1 MCFNFIVEFW
11 MREVNCVWFRNTVG
25 SQFLKVSM
33 PKDAISLQATVK
45 TAAGVHKL
53 TIDRWGD
60 STHKYD
66 NYNSRRHPTGRD
78 QIAIKRYEA
87 DKIVMDPLPS
97 PIPVMKK
104 KNSTRYWP
112 SPREEDMEHN
122 EPGRMWHSHKHPNTR
137 RERRS
142 SPYYPH
148 SPKYPGPS
156 SEEEEGQQEVRPY
169 SPENVQ
175 DPQDPWSVTEYETEH
190 DVPEL
195 ISYQLDE
202 QGIGNEDPTDR
213 PETPNGTPPKKL
225 KDFMESTEK
234 FDRALDDAI
243 EIIKEQEAKAT
254 QEKEIL
260 NMAKLM
266 INVTPNK
273 VTYMDSPDTKT
284 VNPGRHR
291 NKVEYNKAEINHVI
305 FLEAPGSPETDKL
318 NTPPESPQS
327 GVIPLIPKII
337 DTTGKKEI
345 KNPPIK
351 SRKAETQINPR
362 KRMSPCKC
370 NQPETCT
377 SEATST
383 TAGDSGSDSEDP
395 E

>member
-1 MCFNFIVEFW
+1 
-11 MREVNCVWFRNTVG
+11 
-25 SQFLKVSM
+25 M

-87 DKIVMDPLPS
+87 DKIVVDPLPS

-112 SPREEDMEHN
+112 SPREEDMEYN

-148 SPKYPGPS
+148 SPKYPGTS
-156 SEEEEGQQEVRPY
+156 SEEEEGQQEVRPNP
-169 SPENVQ
+169 PENVQ
-175 DPQDPWSVTEYETEH
+175 DPQDPWSVTEYETKH

-225 KDFMESTEK
+225 KDFLESTEK

-243 EIIKEQEAKAT
+243 EMIKEQETKAT

-273 VTYMDSPDTKT
+273 VTYI
-284 VNPGRHR
+284 
-291 NKVEYNKAEINHVI
+291 INHVI
-305 FLEAPGSPETDKL
+305 FLEAPGSPETEKP

-337 DTTGKKEI
+337 DTIGKKVI

-351 SRKAETQINPR
+351 SRKAEIPSNPR

-383 TAGDSGSDSEDP
+383 TAGDSGSDSEDQ